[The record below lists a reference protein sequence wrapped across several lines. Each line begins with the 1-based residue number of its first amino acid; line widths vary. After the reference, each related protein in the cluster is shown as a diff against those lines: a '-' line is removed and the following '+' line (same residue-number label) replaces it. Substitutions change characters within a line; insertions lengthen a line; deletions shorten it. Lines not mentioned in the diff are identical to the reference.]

1 MTARRFF
8 ARRPAVVCRIHD
20 AGHVLARS
28 AIVVPRSAACGW
40 SLKPLRKLGKLRLLL
55 FEKPMSAPDDG
66 PLQTQAT
73 GETVM
78 RYHLCWKHRDLDG
91 VMALYHPE
99 IQYNDFFQNRTLGL
113 DELREY
119 VQASMPRAPDEALEH
134 CDRIRLD
141 GDTAFIQYQVT
152 LRGGQGL
159 VSFRASEAITVRDG
173 LIWRVNEYASLV
185 RAPGAGKASGSQRPA
200 ASRLGLS
207 PRQLGFMAE
216 DLQQYFQRQ
225 QPYLDPE
232 LDLQR
237 VAREC
242 GYSRNQ
248 ISYLLNQVLGQSF
261 YRYVNQARLQHV
273 LSALD
278 QAVPPL
284 RVDELAFAAGFN
296 SLSAFYSCFRQHT
309 GQSPKAYAK
318 QISLRARAQDNP

>member
-1 MTARRFF
+1 MQA
-8 ARRPAVVCRIHD
+8 
-20 AGHVLARS
+20 
-28 AIVVPRSAACGW
+28 
-40 SLKPLRKLGKLRLLL
+40 
-55 FEKPMSAPDDG
+55 EDDG

-78 RYHLCWKHRDLDG
+78 QYHLRWKHRDLDG
-91 VMALYHPE
+91 VMALYHPD
-99 IQYNDFFQNRTLGL
+99 IQYSDFFQNRVMGL

-119 VQASMPRAPDEALEH
+119 VRNSMPRDPDEALEH
-134 CDRIRLD
+134 SDRIRLD
-141 GDTAFIQYQVT
+141 GNTAFIQYRIT
-152 LRGGQGL
+152 LRGGEGL

-185 RAPGAGKASGSQRPA
+185 HEQPPPKANGTQQRPA

-207 PRQLGFMAE
+207 PRQLSFMAD

-225 QPYLDPE
+225 QPYLDPD

-237 VAREC
+237 VAKEC

-261 YRYVNQARLQHV
+261 YRYVNQARLQH
-273 LSALD
+273 LLAALD
-278 QAVPPL
+278 QATPPV
-284 RVDELAFAAGFN
+284 RIDELAFAAGFN

-309 GQSPKAYAK
+309 GQSPKAYVK
-318 QISLRARAQDNP
+318 QISLRARAQDSL

>member
-1 MTARRFF
+1 MT
-8 ARRPAVVCRIHD
+8 
-20 AGHVLARS
+20 
-28 AIVVPRSAACGW
+28 
-40 SLKPLRKLGKLRLLL
+40 
-55 FEKPMSAPDDG
+55 APDDG

-113 DELREY
+113 AELREY
-119 VQASMPRAPDEALEH
+119 VRVSMPRAPDEALEH
-134 CDRIRLD
+134 SDRIRLD
-141 GDTAFIQYQVT
+141 GNTAFIQYQVT

-185 RAPGAGKASGSQRPA
+185 RESASAPSSGSLRPA

-207 PRQLGFMAE
+207 PRQLSFMAE

-225 QPYLDPE
+225 QPYLDPQ

-273 LSALD
+273 LGALD
-278 QAVPPL
+278 HAAPPL

-318 QISLRARAQDNP
+318 QISLRARAQDSP

>member
-1 MTARRFF
+1 MT
-8 ARRPAVVCRIHD
+8 
-20 AGHVLARS
+20 
-28 AIVVPRSAACGW
+28 
-40 SLKPLRKLGKLRLLL
+40 
-55 FEKPMSAPDDG
+55 APDDG

-91 VMALYHPE
+91 VMALYHPQ

-113 DELREY
+113 AELREY
-119 VQASMPRAPDEALEH
+119 VRVSMPRAPDEALEH

-141 GDTAFIQYQVT
+141 GNTAFIQYQVT

-159 VSFRASEAITVRDG
+159 VSFRSSEAITVRDG

-185 RAPGAGKASGSQRPA
+185 REPAPDSSSASLRPA
-200 ASRLGLS
+200 VSRLGLS
-207 PRQLGFMAE
+207 PRQLSFMAE

-225 QPYLDPE
+225 QPYLDPQ

-273 LSALD
+273 LTALD
-278 QAVPPL
+278 KAVPPL

-318 QISLRARAQDNP
+318 QISLRARAQDSP

>member
-1 MTARRFF
+1 LVIEAETEFRQARHF
-8 ARRPAVVCRIHD
+8 
-20 AGHVLARS
+20 LAES
-28 AIVVPRSAACGW
+28 FMHAD
-40 SLKPLRKLGKLRLLL
+40 
-55 FEKPMSAPDDG
+55 DDG

-73 GETVM
+73 GDTVM
-78 RYHLCWKHRDLDG
+78 RYHLRWKHRDLDG

-99 IQYNDFFQNRTLGL
+99 IQYSDFFQNRVMGL
-113 DELREY
+113 SELREY
-119 VQASMPRAPDEALEH
+119 VRSSMPRDPDEALEH
-134 CDRIRLD
+134 SDRIRLD
-141 GDTAFIQYQVT
+141 GNTAFIQYRIT
-152 LRGGQGL
+152 LRGGEGL

-185 RAPGAGKASGSQRPA
+185 HEQPSSKVASSQRPA
-200 ASRLGLS
+200 VSRLGLS
-207 PRQLGFMAE
+207 ARQLSFMAE

-261 YRYVNQARLQHV
+261 YRYVNQARLQH
-273 LSALD
+273 LLASLD
-278 QAVPPL
+278 NATPPL
-284 RVDELAFAAGFN
+284 RIDELAFAAGFN

-309 GQSPKAYAK
+309 GQSPKAYVK
-318 QISLRARAQDNP
+318 QISLRARAQDSL

>member
-1 MTARRFF
+1 MHA
-8 ARRPAVVCRIHD
+8 
-20 AGHVLARS
+20 
-28 AIVVPRSAACGW
+28 
-40 SLKPLRKLGKLRLLL
+40 
-55 FEKPMSAPDDG
+55 EDDG
-66 PLQTQAT
+66 PQQTQAT

-99 IQYNDFFQNRTLGL
+99 IQYCDFFQNRVMGL
-113 DELREY
+113 DELRDY
-119 VQASMPRAPDEALEH
+119 VGNSMPRDPDEALEH
-134 CDRIRLD
+134 SDRIRLD
-141 GDTAFIQYQVT
+141 GNTAFIQYRIT
-152 LRGGQGL
+152 LRGGEGL

-185 RAPGAGKASGSQRPA
+185 HEKATGKTIGTQRPA
-200 ASRLGLS
+200 VSRLGLS
-207 PRQLGFMAE
+207 PRQLSFMAD

-261 YRYVNQARLQHV
+261 YRYVNQARLQH
-273 LSALD
+273 LLAALEN
-278 QAVPPL
+278 AAPPW
-284 RVDELAFAAGFN
+284 RIDELAFAAGFN

-318 QISLRARAQDNP
+318 QFSLRARAQDSL

>member
-1 MTARRFF
+1 M
-8 ARRPAVVCRIHD
+8 PAD
-20 AGHVLARS
+20 
-28 AIVVPRSAACGW
+28 
-40 SLKPLRKLGKLRLLL
+40 
-55 FEKPMSAPDDG
+55 DDG

-73 GETVM
+73 SETVM
-78 RYHLCWKHRDLDG
+78 RYHLHWKHRDLDG
-91 VMALYHPE
+91 VMALYHPDV
-99 IQYNDFFQNRTLGL
+99 QYNDFFQNRVMGL

-119 VQASMPRAPDEALEH
+119 VRSSMPRDPDEALEH
-134 CDRIRLD
+134 SDRIRLD
-141 GDTAFIQYQVT
+141 GNTAFIQYRIT
-152 LRGGQGL
+152 LRGGEGL

-185 RAPGAGKASGSQRPA
+185 HERPVSKTAHDQRPA

-207 PRQLGFMAE
+207 PRQLSFMAE

-237 VAREC
+237 VAKEC

-261 YRYVNQARLQHV
+261 YRYVNQARLQHLLV
-273 LSALD
+273 ALD
-278 QAVPPL
+278 TVAPPQ
-284 RVDELAFAAGFN
+284 RIDELAFAAGFN

-309 GQSPKAYAK
+309 GLSPKAYAK
-318 QISLRARAQDNP
+318 QISLRARAQDSL